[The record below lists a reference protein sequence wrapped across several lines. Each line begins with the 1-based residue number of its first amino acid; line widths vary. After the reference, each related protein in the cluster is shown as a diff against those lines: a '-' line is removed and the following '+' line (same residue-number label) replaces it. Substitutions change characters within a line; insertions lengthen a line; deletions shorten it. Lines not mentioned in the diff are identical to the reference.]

1 MERTILGREV
11 GAGRYLPGNANYTVW
26 YPRTEGGRRSRED
39 VMTGWHRKDQKADH
53 VPAASEKIDARDNEP
68 TKFSD
73 SDVIDLRSNAL

>member
-1 MERTILGREV
+1 
-11 GAGRYLPGNANYTVW
+11 
-26 YPRTEGGRRSRED
+26 
-39 VMTGWHRKDQKADH
+39 MTGWHRKDQKADH